1 MSWKWQG
8 EKPIHFLTVSS
19 HRRYLYREYK
29 NIDRLTD
36 EEFLSVTKFPWGPL
50 PDFKDVNKKI
60 RAGKGQPSRLWPEDE
75 SDQKE

>member
-1 MSWKWQG
+1 MRNSS
-8 EKPIHFLTVSS
+8 HFLPVSS
-19 HRRYLYREYK
+19 RHRYLYREYK

-36 EEFLSVTKFPWGPL
+36 EEFLSATKFPWGPL

-75 SDQKE
+75 SDKKE